1 MNKIFDTQGK
11 PRDAKAL
18 VDDISMLFKVW
29 DENKSNSK
37 LTFKFQTPEEGKLCK
52 ELINLFNLSGKDS
65 AYKDVS
71 SLKDAR
77 DYW

>member
-1 MNKIFDTQGK
+1 MNKIFDTQRK

-37 LTFKFQTPEEGKLCK
+37 LTFKFQTPKK
-52 ELINLFNLSGKDS
+52 EIMQRTD
-65 AYKDVS
+65 
-71 SLKDAR
+71 
-77 DYW
+77 